1 MDDDIKWYLAL
12 IASFVIIP
20 MLGFGVSEWRKQDC
34 RIELAKAGKTVDEI
48 KEICK

>member
-1 MDDDIKWYLAL
+1 MDDDMKWYLAL

-20 MLGFGVSEWRKQDC
+20 MLGLGVSEWRKQDC